1 MRHAPARHILFLL
14 PLLPLRAAA
23 HCQEPPPVA
32 EGAEGNPEEKP
43 EEKPE
48 GRPPD
53 AAPPKAAPA
62 RSWSNVATLSYV
74 SASGNSSANTL
85 GVSDD
90 FTRKWGI
97 NALALKFGMIRSES
111 TTSSFAA
118 VDGEV
123 RESRASTV
131 TAENFFA
138 SARFDY
144 RLQDKD
150 RRYWYGGASWERNR
164 PVGLDA
170 RAAVTVGAGR
180 IFADA
185 GGTALRL
192 DIGVGATREDPV
204 VRPAAFR
211 RDFGTF
217 NLTSELKQ
225 RVAQGV
231 AYVAGLSSTYDIK
244 QSGGWLLVLKQSLTV
259 AVRKGVALKVGGDV
273 NYRNVPALISV
284 PNRAS
289 GDPAEALAPVL
300 VEAKRLDT
308 VVTTSLVIT
317 F

>member
-1 MRHAPARHILFLL
+1 MRHAPALHILFLL

-23 HCQEPPPVA
+23 LRQEPPA
-32 EGAEGNPEEKP
+32 EAETAEAPDAPDAPDAPAEE
-43 EEKPE
+43 
-48 GRPPD
+48 RPPD
-53 AAPPKAAPA
+53 AAPPKARPA

-74 SASGNSSANTL
+74 SASGNSSADTL

-90 FTRKWGI
+90 FTRKWGLH
-97 NALALKFGMIRSES
+97 ALALKFGMIRSES

-123 RESRASTV
+123 RESRVSTV

-144 RLQDKD
+144 RLKDKD
-150 RRYWYGGASWERNR
+150 RWYWYSGASWERNR

-185 GGTALRL
+185 GATALRL
-192 DIGVGATREDPV
+192 DIGVGATREEPV

-231 AYVAGLSSTYDIK
+231 AYVAGLSSAYDLK

-259 AVRKGVALKVGGDV
+259 AVLKGVAVKVGGDM

-284 PNRAS
+284 PNRAAD
-289 GDPAEALAPVL
+289 GQALAPVL
-300 VEAKRLDT
+300 MEAKRLDT
-308 VVTTSLVIT
+308 VVTISLVVT